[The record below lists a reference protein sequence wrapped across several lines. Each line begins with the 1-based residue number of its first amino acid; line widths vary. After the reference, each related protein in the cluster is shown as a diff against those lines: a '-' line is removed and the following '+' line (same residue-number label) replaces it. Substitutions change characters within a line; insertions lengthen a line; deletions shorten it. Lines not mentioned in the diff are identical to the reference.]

1 LLSLCALLTLSL
13 GCDKMMA
20 KFNLSRAQK
29 RTDAAVAN
37 EAQIYTKDKLEQT
50 QNKIQTATQ
59 QFNTQNYKSA
69 AQSAKE
75 AVALGDDLLQQTK
88 IQRANALKTQAYYW
102 IDKAKL
108 NDANAIDANKF
119 RQIQQDNDLGVQQLD
134 KQKYDRAIVTLL
146 KVREDLLFLLKNLE
160 TEAKGGLD
168 EANQMKAELVK
179 EGAQENAPQ
188 YVETLDNQI
197 DSISD
202 LITKEHNYRQAIL
215 VRDQARQTKQE
226 GITETKKAKSQKM
239 ITEIENLLDV
249 ATQLDAKIYALQD
262 YRADTKDFENILTQF
277 YDKNYDSVL
286 AQAPVLKPKVED
298 LILQT
303 KRRGAQAKMED
314 VQTAINNLAD
324 GKARKYLPGSVEQL
338 DVLLT
343 QAKQLFD
350 KSEFAESKQVS
361 LRALDLEQ
369 KILGDFNNLATQQL
383 GKAQQELSKADSVFG
398 RMEKIFDKPIPGDW
412 TDADKALE
420 DSKQA
425 LKQELAATLAN
436 IKLSLGVAQLKSQ
449 NEKQYALAIEMAKQI
464 ADTSSYIQE
473 QTYRVVAHNA
483 VLEIA
488 NSLTR
493 QERDGGRQYA
503 GDEVDKTRVLL
514 DQAKQ
519 LLNDGKYRDAVR
531 RASDGKAQLEVVS
544 QQLERVAD
552 EHVKQARQAIDDA
565 KQHRAADFDNDAY
578 QQSIVALDHAT
589 AALDGQA
596 LKDSIESSIR
606 AENIAADSSNRA
618 LRGWTEEFMRQA
630 DDLIAKARM
639 AGAERFA
646 PEKLHKALGLRRNLQ
661 QLNDQ
666 AAYLPAVNTGRQAVD
681 AAHDALYALIDEGE
695 NAVAVAKQYGAWDY
709 EPARFTQAMVSL
721 KFAREALENGDY
733 KNAELH
739 GYATITLA
747 NKLQIDAKTDGFN
760 ATMTSLEKRVMA
772 AEEKGPGYF
781 QLNDIVAILGE
792 MNSLRDRFDPTGYED
807 YAKRAQQLDTRLSN
821 LLAKTPDVL
830 KALVIKMQDRMV
842 ALEANGARR
851 ESPSVF
857 ATIERKVDYAQQD
870 FRAQKYR
877 SSYLNASDAAKL
889 IVKLELQAQERDFD
903 GQLSDIF
910 AAFGDELKKFDPVL
924 RLGASGLIAVAM
936 RTDGRVQS
944 VSLLNAT
951 SPSVLRQSLAELDAR
966 ARALK
971 TPFTRKIQQ
980 QAAIDMFGVARTS
993 VANFEKMLILDQ
1005 YDARQARDIIQ
1016 AAFQQLDKARQMEH
1030 EVMKHVNAP
1039 QGHGQPQGVQLVAAS
1054 GN

>member
-20 KFNLSRAQK
+20 KINLSRAQK
-29 RTDAAVAN
+29 RTNEAVAN
-37 EAQIYTKDKLEQT
+37 DAQVYAKDKLEQT
-50 QNKIQTATQ
+50 QVKTQEATSR
-59 QFNTQNYKSA
+59 FNSKDFKAA

-108 NDANAIDANKF
+108 NDANAIDAKKF
-119 RQIQQDNDLGVQQLD
+119 AQIQQDNDVGVQQLD

-168 EANQMKAELVK
+168 EANQMKAELIK
-179 EGAQENAPQ
+179 EGAEENAPQ
-188 YVETLDNQI
+188 YVETLNNQI
-197 DSISD
+197 GAIND
-202 LITKEHNYRQAIL
+202 LINKEHNYRQAVL

-286 AQAPVLKPKVED
+286 AQAPVLKPKVDD

-303 KRRGAQAKMED
+303 KRRGAQAKMEE
-314 VQTAINNLAD
+314 VRTAINNLTD

-338 DVLLT
+338 DVLLV

-350 KSEFAESKQVS
+350 KSAYAESKQVS

-369 KILGDFNNLATQQL
+369 KVLGDFNNLATQQL

-425 LKQELAATLAN
+425 LKQELAATLGN
-436 IKLSLGVAQLKSQ
+436 IKLSLGVAQIKSQ

-483 VLEIA
+483 ILEIA
-488 NSLTR
+488 NQLTR

-503 GDEVDKTRVLL
+503 GEEVDKTRVLL

-531 RASDGKAQLEVVS
+531 RASDSKAQLEVVS

-552 EHVKQARQAIDDA
+552 EHIKQARLAIGDA
-565 KQHRAADFDNDAY
+565 KQHRAEDFDNDTY

-596 LKDSIESSIR
+596 LKDSIESSVR
-606 AENIAADSSNRA
+606 AQNIATDSSNRA
-618 LRGWTEEFMRQA
+618 LRVWTGEFMRQA
-630 DDLIAKARM
+630 DDLIAKARL

-646 PEKLHKALGLRRNLQ
+646 PEKLHKALSLRNNLA

-666 AAYLPAVNTGRQAVD
+666 AAYLPAVTTGRQAVD

-695 NAVAVAKQYGAWDY
+695 NAVAVAKQNGAWDY

-721 KFAREALENGDY
+721 KFARDALDKGDY

-739 GYATITLA
+739 GYAAVTLA
-747 NKLQIDAKTDGFN
+747 DKLQADAKTDSFDN
-760 ATMTSLEKRVMA
+760 NMASLERRVMT
-772 AEEKGPGYF
+772 AEGKGPGFY
-781 QLNDIVAILGE
+781 QINDVLAIIGE
-792 MNSLRDRFDPTGYED
+792 MNDLRNQFDPKGYEN
-807 YAKRAQQLDTRLSN
+807 YAKRVQQLDTRLSN
-821 LLAKTPDVL
+821 VIAKTPDVL
-830 KALVIKMQDRMV
+830 KALVIKMKDR
-842 ALEANGARR
+842 ASTLEANGARR
-851 ESPSVF
+851 ESPDAF
-857 ATIERKVDYAQQD
+857 AAIGRKIDYAQQD
-870 FRAQKYR
+870 FRAGKYR

-889 IVKLELQAQERDFD
+889 IGKLELQAQERDFD
-903 GQLSDIF
+903 GKLSDIF
-910 AAFGDELKKFDPVL
+910 DAFNGELRKFDPVL
-924 RLGASGLIAVAM
+924 RLGASGLIAVVM
-936 RTDGRVQS
+936 KSSGLTQS
-944 VSLLNAT
+944 ISLMNAT
-951 SPSVLRQSLAELDAR
+951 SPSTLRQNLADLDAR

-971 TPFTRKIQQ
+971 IPPTRKTQQ
-980 QAAIDMFGVARTS
+980 QAAINMFSVARTAA
-993 VANFEKMLILDQ
+993 ANFEKMLIMDQ
-1005 YDARQARDIIQ
+1005 YDPRQARDIIQ
-1016 AAFQQLDKARQMEH
+1016 TAFQQLDKALAMEH
-1030 EVMKHVNAP
+1030 ELVKQINAP
-1039 QGHGQPQGVQLVAAS
+1039 QGHGQLQGVQLVAT
-1054 GN
+1054 GD